1 MRIVLGIFI
10 VLHGLVHLFYV
21 GQSQRLFELQPG
33 MTWPDGSWIVS
44 GLLGDETSRVL
55 ASVLY
60 ALAAIGFVTGGIGGL
75 ISQGWA
81 RPVVTGATIFSVVII
96 VLFWDGTTHKLADQG
111 AIAVLIN
118 LAILAVLFVWKR
130 AS

>member
-33 MTWPDGSWIVS
+33 MTWPDGSWIFS
-44 GLLGDETSRVL
+44 GLLGDGGTRVL

-60 ALAAIGFVTGGIGGL
+60 ALAAVAFVAGGIGGL
-75 ISQGWA
+75 VKQDWG
-81 RPVVTGATIFSVVII
+81 RPAVIGAAIFSIVII

-118 LAILAVLFVWKR
+118 LAILAVLFVWKGLF
-130 AS
+130 

>member
-33 MTWPDGSWIVS
+33 MTWPDGSWIFS
-44 GLLGDETSRVL
+44 GLLGDGGTRVL

-60 ALAAIGFVTGGIGGL
+60 ALAAVAFVAGGIGGL
-75 ISQGWA
+75 TKQGWG
-81 RPVVTGATIFSVVII
+81 RPAVIGAAIFSIVII

-118 LAILAVLFVWKR
+118 LAVLAVLLIWKR
-130 AS
+130 LF